1 MLFPDHPS
9 EGDQITD
16 NETTGRT
23 WEYDGTKW
31 VLVGAV
37 LSDVKFQS
45 VSPIDLET
53 EVTDE
58 GRTGKIT
65 YSFNMESLPRIN
77 PN

>member
-9 EGDQITD
+9 EGDRITD

-23 WEYDGTKW
+23 WEFDGTKW

-37 LSDVKFQS
+37 LSDVNFDS
-45 VSPIDLET
+45 VSPIDVET
-53 EVTDE
+53 QLTDE
-58 GRTGKIT
+58 GKTGKVI
-65 YSFNMESLPRIN
+65 YSFDMESLPRIN